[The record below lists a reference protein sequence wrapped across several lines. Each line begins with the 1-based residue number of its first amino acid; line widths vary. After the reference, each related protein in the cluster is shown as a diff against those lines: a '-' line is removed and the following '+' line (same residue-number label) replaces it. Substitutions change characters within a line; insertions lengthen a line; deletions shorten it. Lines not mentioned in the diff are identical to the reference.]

1 MPKVPKKSRSLKSL
15 LLVVVVAVLIV
26 GVLEATN
33 TTHFFHSKHTAYTAP
48 SNSQAIKQLP
58 PQPAANNGE
67 KKSAPSSTINQGTAT
82 DNHGAGTVT
91 TPSSEW
97 VTSTSGL
104 LTVQQPTPNS
114 TIKTGVALSGTAKLD
129 QVQYRLTDD
138 QVGVIS
144 QGTLS
149 VVNGKFSGSINFHA
163 YASSGRLDVFS
174 SDPNNGREINEVQ
187 LPVGF

>member
-1 MPKVPKKSRSLKSL
+1 MLKVVKKSRSLKIL
-15 LLVVVVAVLIV
+15 LLVIVAAAVIL

-33 TTHFFHSKHTAYTAP
+33 TTHFFHGKHTAYTAP

-67 KKSAPSSTINQGTAT
+67 KKSSPSSTINQGTAT
-82 DNHGAGTVT
+82 DNHGVSTVT

-97 VTSTSGL
+97 TTSASGL
-104 LTVQQPTPNS
+104 LTVQQPAPNS
-114 TIKTGVALSGTAKLD
+114 TIKTGAVLSGTAKLD

-138 QVGVIS
+138 KVGVVS

-149 VVNGKFSGSINFHA
+149 VVGGKFSGSINFQA
-163 YASSGRLDVFS
+163 YGSSGRLDVFS
-174 SDPNNGREINEVQ
+174 TDPNNGREINEVQ
-187 LPVGF
+187 LPVVF